1 MDGGGPQAQAVS
13 GEAKAVGELSDSV
26 LSGHFFQF
34 HPPVLE
40 PDFDLP
46 VGEVHAAA
54 DLQTALPRQV
64 HVEEELLLQLQSLVL
79 GVGATL
85 LSTALSCEPVS
96 RTFVFSIS
104 CDDKNTGQ

>member
-1 MDGGGPQAQAVS
+1 MDAGGPRAQAVS
-13 GEAKAVGELSDSV
+13 GEAEAAGKLSDSV

-34 HPPVLE
+34 HAPVLE

-64 HVEEELLLQLQSLVL
+64 HVEEELLLQL
-79 GVGATL
+79 
-85 LSTALSCEPVS
+85 
-96 RTFVFSIS
+96 
-104 CDDKNTGQ
+104 

>member
-1 MDGGGPQAQAVS
+1 MTFSQLGGGEALYTRPEPWMQAGHGLRAVS
-13 GEAKAVGELSDSV
+13 GEAKAAGKLSDSV

-54 DLQTALPRQV
+54 DLQAALPRQV
-64 HVEEELLLQLQSLVL
+64 HVEEELLLQL
-79 GVGATL
+79 
-85 LSTALSCEPVS
+85 
-96 RTFVFSIS
+96 
-104 CDDKNTGQ
+104 

>member
-1 MDGGGPQAQAVS
+1 MVHCDILTVGWGGFIHASWSRVQAGHRLRHVS
-13 GEAKAVGELSDSV
+13 GEAKAAGKLPDSV

-54 DLQTALPRQV
+54 DLQAALPRQV
-64 HVEEELLLQLQSLVL
+64 HVEEELLLQL
-79 GVGATL
+79 
-85 LSTALSCEPVS
+85 
-96 RTFVFSIS
+96 
-104 CDDKNTGQ
+104 

>member
-1 MDGGGPQAQAVS
+1 MNKLTMGSIWTFAQLGGKALYTRPDHGWGGPQAQAVS
-13 GEAKAVGELSDSV
+13 GEAKAAGKLSDSV

-34 HPPVLE
+34 HPSVLE

-64 HVEEELLLQLQSLVL
+64 HVEQELLLQL
-79 GVGATL
+79 
-85 LSTALSCEPVS
+85 
-96 RTFVFSIS
+96 
-104 CDDKNTGQ
+104 